1 MAPAPRPVLGGW
13 TRCAAGVALMAAVA
27 SMASPGLALAA
38 ARSASP
44 PPVPQTLA
52 ALRAEVTRT
61 SDRLAAATVAW
72 ERGQQQ
78 LGILIQR
85 KISNRQAGEQLQAD
99 ARDAQQRVSALAASY
114 YRNPVDPMITAV
126 FSGDTHAIADVTF
139 VRRALG
145 QTNNDRQR
153 DANLLTTRA
162 ERAKSLLAKQEDAT
176 RAATRLQAELDDQL
190 TRLQEDAQASAVRLL
205 AAVEEVRRRQALAV
219 ASSFGQ
225 GETTGP
231 GATCSGEV
239 PPEALNGFLPVSALC
254 PLRSAP
260 GHRLIAPAAE
270 AFDAMSSAFTAA
282 LGTPLC
288 VTDSYRDYASQVRV
302 FRTKPNLAAT
312 PGRSQ
317 HGLGRAVDLCGGVQV
332 FGTAP
337 YDWLKQNATTY
348 GFRHPDWAEP
358 DGSRPEPWHW
368 EFQG

>member
-1 MAPAPRPVLGGW
+1 MTGAIAALTPTFAFAASRAP
-13 TRCAAGVALMAAVA
+13 
-27 SMASPGLALAA
+27 
-38 ARSASP
+38 SP
-44 PPVPQTLA
+44 PPAPATLA
-52 ALRAEVTRT
+52 ELRADLTRT
-61 SDRLAAATVAW
+61 SDRLAAATSAW

-78 LGILIQR
+78 LGILVQR
-85 KISNRQAGEQLQAD
+85 RISSREAGEQLQAD
-99 ARDAQQRVSALAASY
+99 ALDAQLRVSALAASY

-126 FSGDTHAIADVTF
+126 FSGDAHAIADLTF

-153 DANLLTTRA
+153 DANLLTSRA
-162 ERAKSLLAKQEDAT
+162 VHAKALLAKQDDAT
-176 RAATRLQAELDDQL
+176 RAATRLQAVLDDQL
-190 TRLQEDAQASAVRLL
+190 SRLQADAQSSAVRLL
-205 AAVEEVRRRQALAV
+205 AAVEDVRRRQALAV

-239 PPEALNGFLPVSALC
+239 PPEAMNGFLPVSALC
-254 PLRSAP
+254 SLRSAP
-260 GHRLIAPAAE
+260 GHRLFAPAAA

-282 LGTPLC
+282 LGATLC

-302 FRTKPNLAAT
+302 FQTKPNLAAT

-337 YDWLKQNATTY
+337 YDWLKQNAQAY
-348 GFRHPDWAEP
+348 GFWHPDWAEP